1 MILVFRLDA
10 AFPIQ
15 SMKKSIFT
23 GCKTFRSLTNS
34 GL

>member
-10 AFPIQ
+10 AFPVPLY
-15 SMKKSIFT
+15 KKSIFT